1 MAGEMMV
8 DTLTLP
14 ELREKLA
21 NILVNGALYR
31 RFVYIA
37 NACHLTDEQSMQ
49 RLRFSL
55 LPERLKMFCPHQ
67 ACQQETQWGVYDPR
81 FFFGDEIRDY
91 DYQCKN
97 CGERS
102 VHYSLIWQEGKV
114 ESVFIKVA
122 QWPPLSIQPPSELAQ
137 ALGDEDCALYSKAL
151 INANFNHGIGALA
164 YFRRVIENKVNLLL
178 DLVADAAK
186 LAGVDEAGLQEL
198 ERVKA
203 THQVDRKIE
212 IASKLLPA
220 HLKPPGS
227 PDPLDRLYKSY
238 SSGLHGESDEK
249 CLDIFKEGRFVFEY
263 LFRTLTVGNEEAG
276 EYIKRLSAEPSRE
289 KKSLQAKRRALRG
302 KTRAHYT
309 RPSAPVGSRRASGEA
324 LTSNVS
330 TLTPRLMA
338 ASL

>member
-1 MAGEMMV
+1 MADETTIDV
-8 DTLTLP
+8 LTLA

-21 NILVNGALYR
+21 DILVSGALYR

-37 NACHLTDEQSMQ
+37 SDCHYTDEQSMQ

-55 LPERLKMFCPHQ
+55 LPERLKMFCAHKD
-67 ACQQETQWGVYDPR
+67 CQQETQWGVYDSR

-91 DYQCKN
+91 DYHCKN
-97 CGERS
+97 CGES
-102 VHYSLIWQEGKV
+102 VVHYSLIWQEDDSGG
-114 ESVFIKVA
+114 VFIKVS
-122 QWPPLSIQPPSELAQ
+122 QWPPLSIHPPSELAD
-137 ALGDEDCALYSKAL
+137 ALGDEDRTLYSKAL

-164 YFRRVIENKVNLLL
+164 YFRRVMENKVNLLL
-178 DLVADAAK
+178 DLIAEAAK

-227 PDPLDRLYKSY
+227 PNPLDNLYKSY

-249 CLDIFKEGRFVFEY
+249 CLDIFNEGRFVFEY
-263 LFRTLTVGNEEAG
+263 LFRNLTVGNEEAG
-276 EYIKRLSAEPSRE
+276 EYVKRLSASPP
-289 KKSLQAKRRALRG
+289 KG
-302 KTRAHYT
+302 KTK
-309 RPSAPVGSRRASGEA
+309 SA
-324 LTSNVS
+324 T
-330 TLTPRLMA
+330 
-338 ASL
+338 

>member
-1 MAGEMMV
+1 MRFTRARWKYNKVEGFSITAILLRRLG
-8 DTLTLP
+8 DTKSVQTP
-14 ELREKLA
+14 SASRSHEVRH
-21 NILVNGALYR
+21 GAR
-31 RFVYIA
+31 RRA
-37 NACHLTDEQSMQ
+37 
-49 RLRFSL
+49 RLRMSSWCL
-55 LPERLKMFCPHQ
+55 T
-67 ACQQETQWGVYDPR
+67 ASDSATTAPR
-81 FFFGDEIRDY
+81 PPGLASRARVTS
-91 DYQCKN
+91 K
-97 CGERS
+97 
-102 VHYSLIWQEGKV
+102 WA
-114 ESVFIKVA
+114 IK
-122 QWPPLSIQPPSELAQ
+122 LN
-137 ALGDEDCALYSKAL
+137 SKL